1 MKFNYLG
8 NKDELIRLLEE
19 GKTNIERL
27 KFIVDNWKA
36 ESLSTVMH
44 KIQLDGLLSLDYNSL
59 LNTIDIEKKEISE
72 LNENTLKD
80 YSDQY
85 KTYYINRLQQIYN
98 NLKLFNELNLSK
110 LIQSSLYLPV
120 YNAANNL
127 NNSLKRDSVYDL
139 YEHFKYDRRNF
150 ILFGKNGAGKTT
162 LLNKISYEVLNSNT
176 IVLNATRNINY
187 SDIYSISNRE
197 LNLSSILRE
206 NEKTLFLL
214 GKLLTNREYI
224 ELRQGIDRE
233 ETILKRAVSLFNNL
247 GINRKFI
254 IDENGN
260 MSLEDEDCQPYLISS
275 ASDGER
281 STLYIMLAVLLSPKN
296 SFVFIDEPE
305 NHLNGA
311 LMRKLFDS
319 LENERQDVRF
329 VFATHNIPF
338 IQSRENVELI
348 YIEKMDDRNHWVF
361 KNVSACKEELSLEII
376 FNIEGTNDNI
386 LFCEG
391 EDRNSLDYK
400 IYNILF
406 PNYQIMPANGC
417 ENVEVQTRLVNKFAS
432 TFKKKSKGI
441 VDGDFRFSDD
451 IDKLKEKEVFVL
463 PVNEIENICF
473 LPCCLNAFLNF
484 SKDDKTIDEVKE
496 LIIKKIEIKTNEI
509 KKDFATKLL
518 RKIQMKN
525 KFKSVDNIDECLKLL
540 ISENKEKFMT
550 EYSKFENELD
560 TNIANKDYDKLMKT
574 VPGKIIINDVAQ
586 IMGVQRDFYLRNLLS
601 LINSDSKL
609 KRELLGLIKID

>member
-1 MKFNYLG
+1 MEFNYLK

-27 KFIVDNWKA
+27 KFVVDNWND
-36 ESLSTVMH
+36 ESLSTIMH
-44 KIQLDGLLSLDYNSL
+44 KRQVEGLLSLNYNSL
-59 LNTIDIEKKEISE
+59 LKVIDIEKKEISE

-80 YSDQY
+80 CGDQY
-85 KTYYINRLQQIYN
+85 KTYYINRLERIYN
-98 NLKLFNELNLSK
+98 NLNTFNKLNIESILENS
-110 LIQSSLYLPV
+110 LIVPIYDTI
-120 YNAANNL
+120 NNL
-127 NNSLKRDSVYDL
+127 NNLLKRDSIYEL
-139 YEHFKYDRRNF
+139 YEHFKYDRKNY

-162 LLNKISYEVLNSNT
+162 LLNKISREVLKSNT
-176 IVLNATRNINY
+176 TTRNIFY
-187 SDIYSISNRE
+187 SNKDYVSNSE
-197 LNLSSILRE
+197 LELSSILSE
-206 NEKTLFLL
+206 NGKTLFLL
-214 GKLLTNREYI
+214 GKLLTIRDYQ
-224 ELRQGIDRE
+224 ELKEGVDKE
-233 ETILKRAVSLFNNL
+233 ETILKKAELLFNQL
-247 GINRKFI
+247 GVNRKLL
-254 IDENGN
+254 IDEKGN
-260 MSLEDEDCQPYLISS
+260 MSFDGDNCQSYLISS

-281 STLYIMLAVLLSPKN
+281 SALYIMLAVLLSPKN
-296 SFVFIDEPE
+296 AFIFIDEPE

-319 LENERQDVRF
+319 LENERPDVRF

-338 IQSRENVELI
+338 IQSRENFELI
-348 YIEKMDDRNHWVF
+348 YIEKIDGRNNWKF
-361 KNVSACKEELSLEII
+361 KDISNCKKELSLDII
-376 FNIEGTNDNI
+376 FNIEGTNDDI
-386 LFCEG
+386 IFCEG
-391 EDRNSLDYK
+391 DDINSLDYK
-400 IYNILF
+400 IYNLLF
-406 PNYQIMPANGC
+406 PNYQIMSANGC
-417 ENVEVQTRLVNKFAS
+417 ENVEVQTQLVNKFAS

-441 VDGDFRFSDD
+441 VDGDFRSSDD

-484 SKDDKTIDEVKE
+484 SKDDKTIDEVKK

-525 KFKSVDNIDECLKLL
+525 KFKSVDNIDECLELL

-560 TNIANKDYDKLMKT
+560 TNISNKDYDKLMKT

-601 LINSDSKL
+601 LINSDSDL

>member
-1 MKFNYLG
+1 MEFNYLK

-27 KFIVDNWKA
+27 KFVVGNWND
-36 ESLSTVMH
+36 ESLSTIMH
-44 KIQLDGLLSLDYNSL
+44 KRQVEGLLSLDYNSL
-59 LNTIDIEKKEISE
+59 LKVIDIEKKEISE

-80 YSDQY
+80 CGDQY
-85 KTYYINRLQQIYN
+85 KTYYINRLERIYN
-98 NLKLFNELNLSK
+98 NLNTFNKLNIESILENS
-110 LIQSSLYLPV
+110 LIVPIYDTI
-120 YNAANNL
+120 NNL
-127 NNSLKRDSVYDL
+127 NNLLKRDSIYEL
-139 YEHFKYDRRNF
+139 YEHFKYDRKNY

-162 LLNKISYEVLNSNT
+162 LLNKISREVLKSNT
-176 IVLNATRNINY
+176 VVLSATRNIFY
-187 SDIYSISNRE
+187 SNKDYVSNSE
-197 LNLSSILRE
+197 LELSSILSE
-206 NEKTLFLL
+206 NGKTLFLL
-214 GKLLTNREYI
+214 GKLLTIRDYH
-224 ELRQGIDRE
+224 ELKEGVDKE
-233 ETILKRAVSLFNNL
+233 ETILKKAELLFNQL
-247 GINRKFI
+247 GVNRKLL
-254 IDENGN
+254 IDEKGN
-260 MSLEDEDCQPYLISS
+260 MSFEDDNCQSYLISS

-281 STLYIMLAVLLSPKN
+281 SALYIMLAVLLSPKN
-296 SFVFIDEPE
+296 AFVFIDEPE

-319 LENERQDVRF
+319 LENERPDVRF

-338 IQSRENVELI
+338 IQSRENFELI
-348 YIEKMDDRNHWVF
+348 YIEKIDGRNNWKF
-361 KNVSACKEELSLEII
+361 KDISNCKKELSLDIV
-376 FNIEGTNDNI
+376 FNIEGTNDDI
-386 LFCEG
+386 IFCEG
-391 EDRNSLDYK
+391 DDINSLDYK
-400 IYNILF
+400 IYNLLF

-417 ENVEVQTRLVNKFAS
+417 ENVEVQTQLVNKFAS

-484 SKDDKTIDEVKE
+484 AKDDKTIDEVKK

-525 KFKSVDNIDECLKLL
+525 KFKSVDNIDECLTLL

-560 TNIANKDYDKLMKT
+560 TNISNKDYDKLMKT

-601 LINSDSKL
+601 LINSDSDL